1 MVIKNELVV
10 DANTI
15 NLDPIQPEVF
25 LDFERDDATGKIL
38 DARQNAD
45 LTPAQKAM
53 LSIKNKREAESFG
66 SKALGVASAA
76 VDVAAD
82 VASDVVGGIVEAPRQ
97 ALGGFLDATA
107 EAAEVLESVFGQLP
121 TAGEDYEPL
130 KIEAQPRT
138 VTGQGVRSV
147 SQFLT
152 GFIPA

>member
-53 LSIKNKREAESFG
+53 LSRVIWK
-66 SKALGVASAA
+66 
-76 VDVAAD
+76 
-82 VASDVVGGIVEAPRQ
+82 
-97 ALGGFLDATA
+97 
-107 EAAEVLESVFGQLP
+107 
-121 TAGEDYEPL
+121 
-130 KIEAQPRT
+130 
-138 VTGQGVRSV
+138 
-147 SQFLT
+147 
-152 GFIPA
+152 